1 MGCDLPRILDA
12 EDEGTKEVILETPT
26 DKSEKLHLDIYDSVH
41 KTNGNIY
48 SSGKMSKLVTPFG
61 KRSNKFV
68 VKFNIDD
75 LSTTETVN
83 GIHDHENLEDDIIKR
98 IQPHKICSLVVN
110 RSGPEPGCRFMY
122 DRIEDRVSDS
132 YYSINYLLFLSEICS
147 LLRWHIVGTVQCT

>member
-1 MGCDLPRILDA
+1 MPRILDA
-12 EDEGTKEVILETPT
+12 VDEDTKEAIPGTPT
-26 DKSEKLHLDIYDSVH
+26 DNSEILHPDINDSAH

-68 VKFNIDD
+68 VKFNIDNLPATD
-75 LSTTETVN
+75 SV
-83 GIHDHENLEDDIIKR
+83 ISIYDPENLEDDIIKR
-98 IQPHKICSLVVN
+98 IQPRKSCLLVVH

-132 YYSINYLLFLSEICS
+132 FCSISHLLFLSAICI
-147 LLRWHIVGTVQCT
+147 LLKCHFIGTVQCT

>member
-12 EDEGTKEVILETPT
+12 EDEDTKEVILGTPT
-26 DKSEKLHLDIYDSVH
+26 DKSEKLHLDIYDSAH
-41 KTNGNIY
+41 KTNVNIY

-98 IQPHKICSLVVN
+98 IQPIKAVQWWS
-110 RSGPEPGCRFMY
+110 
-122 DRIEDRVSDS
+122 
-132 YYSINYLLFLSEICS
+132 
-147 LLRWHIVGTVQCT
+147 TVQGLNQVAGSCMTGLKTGYVTVIIA